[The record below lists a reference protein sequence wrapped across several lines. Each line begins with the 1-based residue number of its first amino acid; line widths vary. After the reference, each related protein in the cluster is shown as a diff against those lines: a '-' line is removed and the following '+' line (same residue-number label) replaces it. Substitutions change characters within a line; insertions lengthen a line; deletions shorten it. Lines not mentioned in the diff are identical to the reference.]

1 MGIKRPKRMTET
13 LPGETVDPNPRAT
26 IGNNE
31 PPIEERIPL
40 EFREALIEL
49 EADFFKVLET
59 YVGVTDAETGEHKNG
74 QVDIAKCANDVQLGK
89 CGEVVNT
96 LRKLGQRVEAAHK
109 QVKEPYLLGGRLVD
123 AERRALMSRIEDGGN
138 RVQGLMNKY
147 AADKR
152 EEERKARVKAE
163 EERCRLEELARENN
177 LEAALPPVEA
187 APPVKTEP
195 VRSLGGA
202 TVSVSTEWQ
211 SEVTDYAKAFK
222 HVKNDAKVREAI
234 DAAIKRLVKATK
246 GNNGKELAGV
256 IMREGVKA
264 GAR

>member
-1 MGIKRPKRMTET
+1 MGIKRPKPMTET

-31 PPIEERIPL
+31 PPMEERIPL
-40 EFREALIEL
+40 DFREALIDL

-74 QVDIAKCANDVQLGK
+74 QVDIAKCTNDTQLGK

-123 AERRALMSRIEDGGN
+123 AERRALMSRIEEGGN
-138 RVQGLMNKY
+138 RVNGLMKTY
-147 AADKR
+147 GDDKR
-152 EEERKARVKAE
+152 EKERLAQLKADEDRRK
-163 EERCRLEELARENN
+163 LEELARENGI
-177 LEAALPPVEA
+177 EAVLPPPE
-187 APPVKTEP
+187 PVVAKTEP

-202 TVSVSTEWQ
+202 TVSIGTEWKSQ
-211 SEVTDYAKAFK
+211 VEDYAKAFK
-222 HVKNDAKVREAI
+222 HVSTNAKVREAI
-234 DAAIKRLVKATK
+234 DAAIKSMVKATK
-246 GNNGKELAGV
+246 GNNGKPLAGV
-256 IMREGVKA
+256 RVWEDTKV